1 MTLPLNLTVWPSHK
15 DGVLLELAR
24 ETSVRQ
30 EDGAGCTLQPG
41 TGAWA
46 WHGRLQMFCRE
57 EFAKR
62 LVWPGDIIT
71 TGTLVMYYTNF
82 SFF

>member
-46 WHGRLQMFCRE
+46 FADVLQGGVCKTIGLAWGHHYHR
-57 EFAKR
+57 
-62 LVWPGDIIT
+62 
-71 TGTLVMYYTNF
+71 NF
-82 SFF
+82 GYVLY